1 MAFKVGHGRNFGGL
15 FLRHLS
21 DVVRP
26 ITRLLLDESR
36 RTCPPSFFRRPS
48 SVSDALQIK
57 HVVLCVYRPA
67 RGIRTCRC
75 HRRNDEYRDLVAF
88 ILVCAGIWIMRVRSP
103 ELERGFRVPAAPV
116 V

>member
-36 RTCPPSFFRRPS
+36 RTCPPSFFRLPS

-57 HVVLCVYRPA
+57 HVVLCVYLPA
-67 RGIRTCRC
+67 RGLRLYVC
-75 HRRNDEYRDLVAF
+75 HPRNDEYLGLVAF
-88 ILVCAGIWIMRVRSP
+88 VPRVLCVLVYLG
-103 ELERGFRVPAAPV
+103 
-116 V
+116 